1 MRVYTNQ
8 TLVTLWAY
16 IKFAAVLGVL
26 FVLVS
31 QGLKVWQNDPNLQ
44 EIREL
49 ISTSTE
55 EQK

>member
-16 IKFAAVLGVL
+16 VKFAAVLGVL

-49 ISTSTE
+49 ISTSQTP
-55 EQK
+55 